1 MVMYTPKVKAIV
13 LDVGNVLVEVDI
25 AHAITRL
32 GQPADIHL
40 TQKIHAIG
48 QWATY
53 DAFERGT
60 LHEEQFLHA
69 LRAHLAI
76 DLHNTALIAWWNTSL
91 VKLVDG
97 VEGVLDELIGRMPV
111 YALTNTNPTHYD
123 YFTRH
128 MPLLQRF
135 DRVIASFHVGYR
147 KPETQIFE
155 ATAQL
160 IGHAPA
166 DLLFIDD
173 LMANVEGAR
182 AVGYHAEICERS
194 STRLRHILEQYGVLA
209 C

>member
-1 MVMYTPKVKAIV
+1 MVMRIPKVKAII
-13 LDVGNVLVEVDI
+13 LDIGNVLVEVNI
-25 AHAITRL
+25 AHAIARL
-32 GQPADIHL
+32 GQPVDDHL
-40 TQKIHAIG
+40 SQKIRAIG

-53 DAFERGT
+53 DAFERGA
-60 LHEEQFLHA
+60 LCEDEFLLA
-69 LRAHLAI
+69 LRSYLAV
-76 DLHNTALIAWWNTSL
+76 DLHNTALITWWNASL

-128 MPLLQRF
+128 MPLLQRL
-135 DRVIASFHVGYR
+135 DRVIASFHVGHR

-173 LMANVEGAR
+173 LIANVEGAR
-182 AVGYHAEICERS
+182 AVGYHAEICECS
-194 STRLRHILEQYGVLA
+194 STRLRHILEQYDVLA